1 MSMPVVAAFL
11 VGIVAA
17 IHVAIAVVEMLFW
30 TRGPVHQRLDFT
42 LPEAEKVAPIV
53 ANAGLY
59 NSFLAAGLIWALAW
73 APGANVTIFFL
84 LCVIVAG
91 LFGAATLNPK
101 KKTTLYLQTLP
112 AAVALVAVLAAG
124 QGR

>member
-1 MSMPVVAAFL
+1 MSMPAVAAFF

-17 IHVAIAVVEMLFW
+17 IHVVIAVVEMLFW
-30 TRGPVHQRLDFT
+30 TRPRVHRRLDFT
-42 LPEAEKVAPIV
+42 LADAQKVAPIV

-59 NSFLAAGLIWALAW
+59 NSFLAAGLIWALAS
-73 APGANVTIFFL
+73 APGVNVTIFFL

-112 AAVALVAVLAAG
+112 AAAALVAVLAA
-124 QGR
+124 R